1 MAGMTMKRTERIL
14 FVLALAAITVLACF
28 RYYYWY
34 STRNLTP
41 GSVIPEQTFNWVMT
55 DHFFQ
60 VHEIPDTIFE
70 LMQGKSYKENCT
82 VPREDLRYLLLLHR
96 NIEGQAMVGEMV
108 VNKAIAD
115 DVIEIMQ
122 ELFLAAY
129 PIEKMRL
136 VDYYDADD
144 EKSMT
149 DNNSSAFNWRYI
161 KGSTKLSNHSTGMAV
176 DINPLYNPYYLSRR
190 GRETI
195 QPQSGKPYLDRTSDY
210 PYKMEVG
217 DLCYELFSSHG
228 FIWGGDWESPKDYQH
243 FEKPSL

>member
-1 MAGMTMKRTERIL
+1 MKRKDEIIL
-14 FVLALAAITVLACF
+14 IIVLIFLLVLAVLRAH
-28 RYYYWY
+28 YWEK
-34 STRNLTP
+34 TRNLQP
-41 GSVIPEQTFNWVMT
+41 GSIVPEQTFNWIMINT
-55 DHFFQ
+55 LFQ
-60 VHEIPDTIFE
+60 CYEIPDTIFD

-82 VPREDLRYLLLLHR
+82 VPREDLRYLILLHR
-96 NIEGQAMVGEMV
+96 NIEGQAVVGEMV

-115 DVIEIMQ
+115 DVLEIMQ
-122 ELFLAAY
+122 KLFLESY

-149 DNNSSAFNWRYI
+149 DNNSSAFNWRFI
-161 KGSTKLSNHSTGMAV
+161 KGTTTLSNHSTGMAI

-210 PYKMEVG
+210 PYKMEEE
-217 DLCYELFSSHG
+217 DLCYNLFISHG
-228 FIWGGDWESPKDYQH
+228 FTWGGDWQSPKDYQH
-243 FEKPSL
+243 FEKAVQ